1 MYSNAI
7 FYVRIPGIFP
17 DLMIRITPR
26 IYSIC
31 HEIWNQTFQGGIL
44 LHMKIY
50 DQCRLQSHAH
60 KTKSI
65 SYHKN

>member
-1 MYSNAI
+1 MVKIYSHKSN
-7 FYVRIPGIFP
+7 
-17 DLMIRITPR
+17 DWSNTPM